1 MPVARINQ
9 STAMIRLAQLAER
22 VSIICVENPKPYHI
36 KVQLSVRLLRQIREA
51 LTDAGIDWRA
61 QRRQYVKELKKL
73 QADADRKA
81 AIDAS
86 VRS

>member
-1 MPVARINQ
+1 MSINQ
-9 STAMIRLAQLAER
+9 AALIRLAQLAER
-22 VSIICVENPKPYHI
+22 VSITCVEKPKPHHI

-51 LTDAGIDWRA
+51 LTDSGIDWRA
-61 QRRQYVKELKKL
+61 QRRQYVKEVKALE
-73 QADADRKA
+73 ADAKRKA